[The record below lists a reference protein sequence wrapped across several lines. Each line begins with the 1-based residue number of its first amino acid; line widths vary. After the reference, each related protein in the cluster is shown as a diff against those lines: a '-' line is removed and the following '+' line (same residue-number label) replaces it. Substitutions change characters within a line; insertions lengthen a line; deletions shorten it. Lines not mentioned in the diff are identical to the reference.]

1 MSSSPLASRVAALG
15 SSVAFLRDPVMA
27 LPDAAKRHGDVF
39 TMRAF
44 GRSFVVVA
52 GPAAV
57 QFLQSPD
64 AAKLERRSFYSAFAS
79 ALGVDEFI
87 LGAEG
92 ETHAKLRAASRMVYS
107 REVLAPHLPRVA
119 SAVIARANACPDR
132 FALASEV
139 TRWCLAGYG
148 PALGRV
154 DLGPWERDAQTFS
167 RVALALGVTLLP
179 ASFAHLPPYER
190 ARDRL
195 RALAAGIVAEE
206 RSAPGAE
213 PTIAQ
218 ALCRALSDD
227 ALATGYTLF
236 SVLAVSQYVSR
247 TVAWMLAHVAA
258 DASLGAALADEL
270 WSHFRPDSV
279 DAPMLRRLERLRA
292 LYREC
297 LRRYPVQAAL
307 PYVTRETFELRGHR
321 IEAGTLVLFA
331 GATGHFDE
339 AVHACPHRMDPER
352 FLRATSAGPAGFVPF
367 GYGDRACTAAGQTEL
382 LSLTVAASVLSVLD
396 LRASS
401 VPSAVLDPLPGP
413 NPLHRVTVAARRAIV
428 AKIDPVRWAA
438 GLVGSVSEPE
448 GDAVRRLLEGATL
461 TRVAAGE
468 VVLRQGDPADAF
480 YVIQAGRARVEKGD
494 VKLATLGP
502 GDFFG
507 ELGLLFGG
515 VRMATVT
522 ADTAMEL
529 LVIDGESFRTLVS
542 EGDLITA
549 EIARLSRRRYMQTC
563 LRHALPKVNPSRIT
577 SHLTDVTV
585 VTLAPGASAVRQG
598 EPADAW
604 YVVGRGQL
612 EVVHH
617 VGASDVVLNT
627 LGAGDTFGEIGLLQ
641 GTPRTATVRATGGGA
656 EVLRVSAEAFHAM
669 MRASPESR
677 GDVVASMLARIENS
691 ASGAM
696 GETPS
701 MVPPARLD

>member
-1 MSSSPLASRVAALG
+1 MRSSLASLG

-27 LPDAAKRHGDVF
+27 LPDAAKRRGDAF
-39 TMRAF
+39 EMRAF

-57 QFLQSPD
+57 QFLQGSD

-154 DLGPWERDAQTFS
+154 DLGPWEHDAQTFS

-179 ASFAHLPPYER
+179 SSFAKLRPYER

-195 RALAAGIVAEE
+195 RALTAGIVSEE
-206 RSAPGAE
+206 RHTPSVE

-227 ALATGYTLF
+227 SLATGYALF

-258 DASLGAALADEL
+258 DPSLSAALTDEL
-270 WSHFRPDSV
+270 WAHYRPDSV

-307 PYVTRETFELRGHR
+307 PYVTREAFELRGLR
-321 IEAGTLVLFA
+321 VEAGTLVLFA

-339 AVHACPHRMDPER
+339 SVHACPHRMDPER
-352 FLRATSAGPAGFVPF
+352 FLRATSSGPAGFVPF

-382 LSLTVAASVLSVLD
+382 LSLTVAASALSVLE

-413 NPLHRVTVAARRAIV
+413 NPLHRVSVTSRRAIV

-438 GLVGSVSEPE
+438 SLVGSVSEPE
-448 GDAVRRLLEGATL
+448 GEAVRKLLEGAKL
-461 TRVAAGE
+461 TRVAAGD
-468 VVLRQGDPADAF
+468 VVLREGDPADAF
-480 YVIQAGRARVEKGD
+480 YVIQAGRARVEKGG
-494 VKLATLGP
+494 VKVATLGA
-502 GDFFG
+502 GEFFG

-515 VRMATVT
+515 VRTATVT
-522 ADTAMEL
+522 ADIAMEL
-529 LVIDGESFRTLVS
+529 LVIDGESFRSLVA

-549 EIARLSRRRYMQTC
+549 EIARLSRRRYMQSC
-563 LRHALPKVNPSRIT
+563 LRHALPKVNPTRIT

-585 VTLAPGASAVRQG
+585 VNLSPGASAVREG
-598 EPADAW
+598 EAADAW

-612 EVVHH
+612 EVVQ
-617 VGASDVVLNT
+617 GFEASEVVLNT

-641 GTPRTATVRATGGGA
+641 GTRRTATVRATGGGA

-677 GDVVASMLARIENS
+677 GDVVASMLARIEKS
-691 ASGAM
+691 ASAAM
-696 GETPS
+696 
-701 MVPPARLD
+701 L